1 MKKRIFKT
9 FQYLIFLAAGIVIFW
24 LIYRNLEIEDL
35 VNALKRINYWWLGLA
50 LVLSLLSHVSRALRW
65 RMLILPLGHDPKRLN
80 AFFAVMIMYVT
91 NLLIP
96 RAGELARCSVLTKY
110 EKVPF
115 AKGLGTVVTERITDI
130 FFMLLLTL
138 IILFTQLPVLQDFFF
153 QNPEIERN
161 WDKLASTKNM
171 AIIMALMLATGI
183 IIYLSRAML
192 KKTLLYKK
200 FVEIIK
206 SFYLGAKSIL
216 HLRHPLL
223 FIGHSIFIYLMYFLT
238 MLATMKSFPPTENI
252 EATAALV
259 VFFMSTL
266 AMLAPVQGGIGPYHF
281 MVYKT
286 LLLYGVASEDG
297 KIFALIA
304 HTSVNLLILLF
315 GVLSLVFLPVYN
327 DKDKEGNLKAKAKDT
342 TNNSF
347 NYM

>member
-9 FQYLIFLAAGIVIFW
+9 FQYLIFLAVGIVIFW

-35 VNALKRINYWWLGLA
+35 VNALKRINYWWLGLGLA
-50 LVLSLLSHVSRALRW
+50 FSLLSHVSRALRW
-65 RMLILPLGHDPKRLN
+65 RMLILPLGHYPKRLN
-80 AFFAVMIMYVT
+80 AFFAVMIMYLT

-130 FFMLLLTL
+130 FFMLLMTI
-138 IILFTQLPVLQDFFF
+138 IILFTQLPVLQDFFL
-153 QNPEIERN
+153 QNPEIAKN
-161 WDKLASTKNM
+161 WDKLTSQRNIV
-171 AIIMALMLATGI
+171 IIVIIIVATGI
-183 IIYLSRAML
+183 IVYLSRAML

-200 FVEIIK
+200 SLEITK
-206 SFYLGAKSIL
+206 SFYLGAKSII
-216 HLRHPLL
+216 HLQRPFL

-252 EATAALV
+252 DATAALI

-286 LLLYGVASEDG
+286 LLLYGVAGANG

-304 HTSVNLLILLF
+304 HTSVNLVILLF
-315 GVLSLVFLPVYN
+315 GVLSLIFLPLFN
-327 DKDKEGNLKAKAKDT
+327 DTKVPSVSILKDVVEE
-342 TNNSF
+342 
-347 NYM
+347 